1 MPLLAWIIAATLV
14 GGVLSVVAAAA
25 FALRTRP
32 TQVPRLISFAIG
44 TMLGAALL
52 EILPSALAL
61 SSSPVAVTGTV
72 LIGLLL
78 FFVLEKLMLWRHHHE
93 AGTEAEAGHDEHD
106 HGRIATMVIVGD
118 TFHNC
123 VDGVIIAGA
132 FLVSVQLGLITS
144 VAIIAHEVPQELGDF
159 LVLLHS
165 GYSKA
170 QAFMFNIISSGAML
184 VGGLLAY
191 YALQSMRQGIPVL
204 LGIAAA
210 SMLYVSVADLI
221 PGLVRK
227 RELRATVEQVLLI
240 AAGVATVWG
249 VGEFA
254 HSFVEL

>member
-1 MPLLAWIIAATLV
+1 MPLLAWIVAATLV
-14 GGVLSVVAAAA
+14 GGVMSVLAAAA
-25 FALRTRP
+25 LALRARP
-32 TQVPRLISFAIG
+32 TQVSRLISFAIG

-52 EILPSALAL
+52 EILPSALEL
-61 SSSPVAVTGTV
+61 SSSPASVTGTV
-72 LIGLLL
+72 LIGVLL
-78 FFVLEKLMLWRHHHE
+78 FFLLEKLMLWRHHHGAE
-93 AGTEAEAGHDEHD
+93 PGTDEPHDEHD

-132 FLVSVQLGLITS
+132 FLVSVQLGLIS
-144 VAIIAHEVPQELGDF
+144 AVAIIAHEVPQELGDF

-170 QAFMFNIISSGAML
+170 QAFAFNILSSGAMV

-191 YALQSMRQGIPVL
+191 YGLQTVRQGIPVL
-204 LGIAAA
+204 LAIAAA
-210 SMLYVSVADLI
+210 SMLYVSVADLL

-249 VGEFA
+249 IGEFA
-254 HSFVEL
+254 HSFIEA